1 MVCAPVVKTPL
12 ILALA
17 LGIAAIFVV
26 LPPTTNVAVGPALV
40 PFIQAQLAALAKLVA
55 VLAVP
60 VKLPLNVFAL
70 IVPLE
75 GWQLNVCAVYTPSV
89 TVLGVKPSVPLLLA
103 PQIKGL
109 QLV

>member
-1 MVCAPVVKTPL
+1 MPLLNVLRPAIVWAPVVKTPL

-40 PFIQAQLAALAKLVA
+40 PFIQAQLAALAKLVP

-60 VKLPLNVFAL
+60 VKLPLNVPAKVPVTV
-70 IVPLE
+70 IVPL
-75 GWQLNVCAVYTPSV
+75 PSI
-89 TVLGVKPSVPLLLA
+89 LMDW
-103 PQIKGL
+103 
-109 QLV
+109 LVFPE